1 MLGGRCCQSRSP
13 RVALCPTDRWFD
25 SRRLFLLCLDLHVQR
40 AALGA
45 EPWGWRLLPD
55 AGTLPVLQ
63 LRGKCRAAAAEHTAD
78 RMLATLVW
86 REPCAGNCSQH
97 LLSRQRPL
105 VYRTPCPRH
114 SPVFRMTARVRA
126 PLTAGTKRPASLPR
140 TPAHPSSLPRRTG
153 PPRHVRTR
161 HTKWHAPCA
170 R

>member
-1 MLGGRCCQSRSP
+1 MLGGRYCQSRSP
-13 RVALCPTDRWFD
+13 RVALFPTSRWFD
-25 SRRLFLLCLDLHVQR
+25 SRRLFLLCLDLHVQY

-86 REPCAGNCSQH
+86 RELQ
-97 LLSRQRPL
+97 LLTPLAVAQRPL
-105 VYRTPCPRH
+105 VNRTPCPRH
-114 SPVFRMTARVRA
+114 SPGFRMTARVRA
-126 PLTAGTKRPASLPR
+126 PLTAGTERPASLPR
-140 TPAHPSSLPRRTG
+140 TPAHPSLLPRRTG